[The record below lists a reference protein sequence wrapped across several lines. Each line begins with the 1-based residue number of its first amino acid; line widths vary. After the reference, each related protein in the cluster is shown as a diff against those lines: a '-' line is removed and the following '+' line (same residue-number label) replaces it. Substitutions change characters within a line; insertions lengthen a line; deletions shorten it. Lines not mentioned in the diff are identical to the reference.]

1 MFQILSQT
9 HTLISIHFKAN
20 GCFDGPN
27 IICRCQ
33 LCMWVD
39 YSIQNLNECTPNLHN
54 FCIFISLNIFVCV
67 KMFLFCLF
75 VCVLLVTSC
84 SSSQCTM
91 VTAASS
97 WCWNGQIPHW
107 IQKHGNCLPLVI
119 GCSVATWYFHGD
131 CQGYRHRITHT
142 DTQCS
147 RLAWR

>member
-67 KMFLFCLF
+67 KMFLFCFVCLCFISHILF
-75 VCVLLVTSC
+75 VLTVHHGYCCLFVVLKWTDPSLDPEARQLSPSC
-84 SSSQCTM
+84 DRLLCSHM
-91 VTAASS
+91 VFS
-97 WCWNGQIPHW
+97 WG
-107 IQKHGNCLPLVI
+107 LPGI
-119 GCSVATWYFHGD
+119 
-131 CQGYRHRITHT
+131 
-142 DTQCS
+142 
-147 RLAWR
+147 